1 MALPRSCP
9 RILGPMA
16 RIFVGEAI
24 FEILGFVT
32 TQDSQDGLAHEDSG
46 LAREDSGLAHEGH
59 YGLSMA
65 ERFRL

>member
-1 MALPRSCP
+1 
-9 RILGPMA
+9 MA
-16 RIFVGEAI
+16 RIFVGKAI

-46 LAREDSGLAHEGH
+46 LAREDSGLAREGH